1 MIGYVVALLIYL
13 AAAAGLVELYRRFL
27 KPRLAA
33 EWGRLFDAVLL
44 VALFTPWFSDNT
56 FLHFAPASIIVLFSL
71 MAKDPM
77 GVLRG
82 LFPLLLVGAIVAGLN
97 WRRAQRES
105 GPA

>member
-33 EWGRLFDAVLL
+33 EWGRLLDLALL

-56 FLHFAPASIIVLFSL
+56 FLHFAPASIIVVFSL
-71 MAKDPM
+71 MAKDVM

-82 LFPLLLVGAIVAGLN
+82 LFPLLLVGTVVAWLN
-97 WRRAQRES
+97 WRRAQHE
-105 GPA
+105 ADQA